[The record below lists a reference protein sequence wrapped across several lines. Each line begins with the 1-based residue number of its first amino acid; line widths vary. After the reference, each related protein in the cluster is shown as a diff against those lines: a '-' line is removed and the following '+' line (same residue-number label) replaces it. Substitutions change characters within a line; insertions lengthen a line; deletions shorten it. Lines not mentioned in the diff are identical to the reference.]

1 VDQDPTGPGA
11 RPDDHGAATLDL
23 RGRCVGTSYLLVR
36 PIGQG
41 ATGTVWRG
49 VDQASGE
56 PVAVK
61 LLHESLLR
69 QPRVVTRFVQE
80 RTILMMLRHRHVVRV
95 RDLFS
100 VGESLGLAMDLVP
113 GGSLRD
119 HLREHHTLAPGEA
132 ARLAGQIAAA
142 LAEAHELGIVHRDL
156 KPDNILLDPTGDR
169 PETRLTDFG
178 IARMLSTPGLTTTD
192 AVVGTPHYMAPEAF
206 QGSDPSP
213 AADVYALGVLLYEL
227 VCGQPPFDS
236 DSVHDLMRQHL
247 KGDAPRRPGIPDPLW
262 KVITSCLRSKP
273 RLRPTAGEL
282 VAALGAAADA
292 TGDLPALPEPIR
304 RRRSRASGSARTP
317 DPSRTPGP
325 ARTPDPSRTSGPA
338 RTPDPSRAPDPV
350 APRRG
355 HPSLPAGQR
364 VVPRR
369 RNQPASWRWRRPWS
383 TTAVVVGAML
393 ASGTATTAWHLGH
406 AGGEPV
412 EVTAAAAAP
421 TAVPAVVTPAPAR
434 TRTTRPRKPAATPTE
449 PTVRPKA
456 TTKRSTKPAVEVAR
470 TRKPEECPERYAS
483 MRRWCFPVQ
492 PSSRPGPVG
501 DWASIWGGW
510 GSGGR

>member
-1 VDQDPTGPGA
+1 VDQDPTGRGA
-11 RPDDHGAATLDL
+11 GPDDDGAATLDL
-23 RGRCVGTSYLLVR
+23 RGRCVGTSYLLIR

-49 VDQASGE
+49 VDQTSGE

-61 LLHESLLR
+61 LLHDSLLR
-69 QPRVVTRFVQE
+69 QPRLVTRFVQE
-80 RTILMMLRHRHVVRV
+80 RTILLMLRHRHVVRV

-100 VGESLGLAMDLVP
+100 VGDSLGLAMDLVP

-132 ARLAGQIAAA
+132 ARLAGQVAAA
-142 LAEAHELGIVHRDL
+142 LAEAHELGIIHRDL
-156 KPDNILLDPTGDR
+156 KPDNILLDPAGDR
-169 PETRLTDFG
+169 LETRLTDFG
-178 IARMLSTPGLTTTD
+178 IARMLSTPSLTTSH

-247 KGDAPRRPGIPDPLW
+247 KGDVPRRPGLPDPLW

-282 VAALGAAADA
+282 VAALSAVADA

-304 RRRSRASGSARTP
+304 RRRSRTA
-317 DPSRTPGP
+317 DPLRISDP
-325 ARTPDPSRTSGPA
+325 ARI
-338 RTPDPSRAPDPV
+338 PDPV
-350 APRRG
+350 GPRRG

-364 VVPRR
+364 VAPRR
-369 RNQPASWRWRRPWS
+369 RNQPANWRWRRPWT

-393 ASGTATTAWHLGH
+393 ASGAATTVWHLGH
-406 AGGEPV
+406 SGGEPV

-434 TRTTRPRKPAATPTE
+434 TRTTRPRKTTATPVE
-449 PTVRPKA
+449 HTVRPEPA
-456 TTKRSTKPAVEVAR
+456 PRRSTERPVEAVR
-470 TRKPEECPERYAS
+470 TRAPQDCRAGYTLI
-483 MRRWCFPVQ
+483 RRWCFPTR
-492 PSSRPGPVG
+492 PSSRPGPEDG
-501 DWASIWGGW
+501 WGSTGGGW
-510 GSGGR
+510 GGVTSSRPGIEGGWGGGGG